1 MAEENQRMSTTK
13 TPTRRALLQAAA
25 GAGAGFG
32 LHPLLG
38 SLANAQPASGK
49 TLTVAIPGVPVTLDP
64 INLTNHDWMAAS
76 QTIYENLIEFD
87 VNGEMRP
94 QLAAAMPT
102 VSPDKTTYTFDLRD
116 NVYFHNGKKFS
127 AEDVKYSY
135 EYLLDPANKAVRRPV
150 FARIEK
156 VSVINPLRVEF
167 KLSEPY
173 GPWLAFQTKC
183 MGIFPA
189 GSREA
194 NSPDVFRNA
203 PAGLGTGPGIFEEWK
218 PNEYI
223 SFRRNPNYWRKGLPS
238 WERLVIRQI
247 NEESVRVAYL
257 LSGQVDL
264 ISAPPPRDFERLK
277 KMANLSGGSRATLGG
292 WFAINTNNSKPPF
305 DDVNF
310 RKAISHA
317 IDRDVIANK
326 VYYGLLSPAAMPA
339 PKGAWWYNE
348 SHDRAASFDL
358 AKAQDLL
365 ARSKYPKGASFDL
378 AIPAEPYLLDVKD
391 AALVIQSQLSKI
403 GVTVNLKVSEFQVFF
418 AAAVKGEQQAGMFV
432 NMSPGEPTYHLQN
445 SLTPNQ
451 LLTKTVNYDGPEM
464 LALLKQGFAEDDR
477 EKAKQIYSNLQAV
490 LVRDMPMIWVGFVH
504 AANLWRK
511 ATVKEFTVNQGVTFS
526 CRDVA

>member
-1 MAEENQRMSTTK
+1 MSPTK
-13 TPTRRALLQAAA
+13 SATRRALLRAVA
-25 GAGAGFG
+25 GAG
-32 LHPLLG
+32 LLPMFG

-49 TLTVAIPGVPVTLDP
+49 TLTIAIPGVPVTLDP

-76 QTIYENLIEFD
+76 QAIYENLIEFD

-94 QLAAAMPT
+94 QLAAMMPT
-102 VSPDKTTYTFDLRD
+102 ISSDKTVYTFDLRD
-116 NVYFHNGKKFS
+116 DVYFHDGKKFS

-135 EYLLDPANKAVRRPV
+135 EYLLNPANKAVRRPV

-223 SFRRNPNYWRKGLPS
+223 SLRRNPNYWRKELPS
-238 WERLVIRQI
+238 WDRLVIRQI

-264 ISAPPPRDFERLK
+264 ISAPPPRDFDRLK
-277 KMANLSGGSRATLGG
+277 KLANLSGGSRPTLGG
-292 WFAINTNNSKPPF
+292 WFAINTNNTKPPF

-317 IDRDVIANK
+317 VDRDVIANK
-326 VYYGLLSPAAMPA
+326 IYYGLLSPAAMPA
-339 PKGAWWYNE
+339 PKEAWWYNE
-348 SHDRAASFDL
+348 NHDRAASFDFSKAEEML
-358 AKAQDLL
+358 AS
-365 ARSKYPKGASFDL
+365 SKYPKGASFDL

-391 AALVIQSQLSKI
+391 AALIVQSQLAKI
-403 GVTVNLKVSEFQVFF
+403 GVTVNLKVTEFQVFIT
-418 AAAVKGEQQAGMFV
+418 AAAKGEHQASMFV

-445 SLTPNQ
+445 TLTPNQ
-451 LLTKTVNYDGPEM
+451 FLSKTVNYDGAEM
-464 LALLKQGFAEDDR
+464 LDLLKQGFAEDDR
-477 EKAKQIYSNLQAV
+477 ERAKQIYSRLQSV
-490 LVRDMPMIWVGFVH
+490 LVRDMPMVWIGFVH

-511 ATVKEFTVNQGVTFS
+511 ATVKEYTVNQGVTFS
-526 CRDVA
+526 SRDIA